1 MAEIFGKI
9 NAPTIK
15 HQVQK
20 FIRMPT
26 QLDELAKVQLRVG
39 HHPQPLSKQAEWIA
53 KIPTC

>member
-26 QLDELAKVQLRVG
+26 QLDELAKVQLKVG

-53 KIPTC
+53 KIPT